1 MLSLLSLEF
10 RMTEERIKA
19 ELIAAEKEC
28 QTIVGRFDHLDRAP
42 TLEEREER
50 RLDFLASRKRLG
62 ELDNRLLGLRCQP
75 R

>member
-10 RMTEERIKA
+10 RMTEERLKA
-19 ELIAAEKEC
+19 ELIAAEREC
-28 QTIVGRFDHLDRAP
+28 ETIVGRFDHLNREP

-62 ELDNRLLGLRCQP
+62 ELDNRLLELRCQP